1 MYHLQMF
8 TVRKLLTTSNYN
20 EMRMSLETVAKRL
33 EGTLDFTHGIKA
45 EVESA
50 PVDTEK
56 LQRSR
61 GKSKI
66 TVGKY

>member
-8 TVRKLLTTSNYN
+8 TVRELLTTSNYN

-33 EGTLDFTHGIKA
+33 KGTLDFTHGIKA
-45 EVESA
+45 EVEFA

-61 GKSKI
+61 AKSKI